1 MSDPYGRIELSTK
14 KERGCPMATKL
25 YTIENLLVG
34 KTYRSRSRHFEGEI
48 VSATPRPAIWYGE
61 NTEAYLIEVNAKGLR
76 NKFATIAVK
85 VGE

>member
-1 MSDPYGRIELSTK
+1 
-14 KERGCPMATKL
+14 MATKL

-34 KTYRSRSRHFEGEI
+34 KTYRSRSRHFMGEI
-48 VSATPRPAIWYGE
+48 VSATPRPAIWYGD
-61 NTEAYLIEVNAKGLR
+61 NTEAYLIEVNDKGLR

>member
-1 MSDPYGRIELSTK
+1 
-14 KERGCPMATKL
+14 MATKL

-34 KTYRSRSRHFEGEI
+34 KEYRSRSRHFNGEI
-48 VSATPRPAIWYGE
+48 VSATPRPEIWYGD
-61 NTEAYLIEVNAKGLR
+61 NTEAYLIEINIRTLR

>member
-1 MSDPYGRIELSTK
+1 
-14 KERGCPMATKL
+14 MATKL

-34 KTYRSRSRHFEGEI
+34 KEYHSRSRHFSGEI
-48 VSATPRPAIWYGE
+48 VSATPRPEIWYGD
-61 NTEAYLIEVNAKGLR
+61 NTEAYLIEINYKGSIR